1 MLSSGNVWWLIFGS
15 AFVVTALC
23 ETFWPFRA
31 LPTSTPRRWTSNSIL
46 FAASSLVIVCAY
58 QLTGIA
64 LAFTIR
70 LSPYALLNRMHASY
84 ALRFALGFAAVDLTG
99 YFGHRLFHAV
109 SLLWRVHRV
118 HHTETDLDLTT
129 GFRFHPIEGLLS
141 QGLQLLMI
149 ALLGPP
155 PAAVA
160 AAGLATVVQDFFTHG
175 NLRVPQAVDRFLS
188 FLFITPTLHRTH
200 HSELLLEQNGNFGT
214 IFSLWDRLFGTY
226 LAEPSLG
233 AAQVRCGLAE
243 LSNGSALSPAGLL
256 LLPFKR
262 VQTNNDS
269 SRPAQSASASASSPV
284 PSAAWSDKMR

>member
-1 MLSSGNVWWLIFGS
+1 MLSSGKAWWLIFGS
-15 AFVVTALC
+15 VFVVTALC

-46 FAASSLVIVCAY
+46 FAASSLVIVCVY

-64 LAFTIR
+64 LAFTVR
-70 LSPYALLNRMHASY
+70 LSPYALFNRMHASY
-84 ALRFALGFAAVDLTG
+84 ALRFALGFAAVDLTA

-109 SLLWRVHRV
+109 SPLWRVHRV

-141 QGLQLLMI
+141 QSLQLLMI

-160 AAGLATVVQDFFTHG
+160 AAGLAIVVEDFFSHA
-175 NLRVPQAVDRFLS
+175 NLRVPLAADRFVR
-188 FLFITPTLHRTH
+188 FLFITPALHRIH
-200 HSELLLEQNGNFGT
+200 HSELLPEQNGNFGT

-226 LAEPSLG
+226 LAEPFLG

-243 LSNGSALSPAGLL
+243 LSNGSALGPVGLL

-262 VQTNNDS
+262 TLIANDS
-269 SRPAQSASASASSPV
+269 AQPAESVAV
-284 PSAAWSDKMR
+284 PSAIPSAVFSDKMR